1 MAPSK
6 RSELSLRVATAA
18 WIIYFLYNVHTTLA
32 APLPQADASAAAA
45 EGSSSSTNT
54 SLIDPFSTPDYL
66 APSKFTWEQ
75 GVYGVL
81 FILFGA
87 VEVLHG
93 YKYIRFTM
101 LLAGFLVWSSTA
113 VMIMIIV
120 NSNTGAFHS
129 SGIYFL
135 VWVSVG
141 IVGAL
146 VSFYLWHVGIILTGA
161 YGSFVLVAVLFT
173 AGNVTNYI
181 FRYVVLVICLILGG
195 YLTYRYERMAVIL
208 ATSVG
213 GAYCVMFG
221 LDMFVQTGFRT
232 TFHVML
238 SQSTDAF
245 YPIAGTWVMIAFVP
259 VIAVFGIV
267 WELKHHEEPVTGW
280 LLGSGAKPLPPLPGE
295 KPRRC
300 CGFAMSRSAKAVK
313 KAINAEAEATAA
325 AGSSSES
332 TLVPPPSSPPPPANK
347 SSWKDCLKGRSKPDM
362 TTKDT
367 SVTPPAPTEMETTD
381 ASTTTAASP
390 LIDEKKLEDSTAVVV
405 AEEKKSK
412 GETPWS
418 EGGQSSSF
426 PLPVERTYLSAGH
439 ETIGHTG
446 MHKVVIHR
454 EVKEVSVDVDERW

>member
-1 MAPSK
+1 MAPSR

-18 WIIYFLYNVHTTLA
+18 WMICLLYNVHTTLA
-32 APLPQADASAAAA
+32 APLPQAEAAAA
-45 EGSSSSTNT
+45 GGRSSGTNST
-54 SLIDPFSTPDYL
+54 LIDPFSTPDYL

-120 NSNTGAFHS
+120 NSNTGTFQS

-135 VWVSVG
+135 VWISVG
-141 IVGAL
+141 LVGAL

-195 YLTYRYERMAVIL
+195 YMTYRYERMAVII
-208 ATSVG
+208 ATSFG
-213 GAYCVMFG
+213 GAYAVMFG

-245 YPIAGTWVMIAFVP
+245 YPVAGTWVMIAFVP
-259 VIAVFGIV
+259 VIAAFGIA
-267 WELKHHEEPVTGW
+267 WEIKHHEEPVTGW
-280 LLGSGAKPLPPLPGE
+280 LLGTGAKPLPLLPGE
-295 KPRRC
+295 KPRTC
-300 CGFAMSRSAKAVK
+300 CGFARSRSAKSVK
-313 KAINAEAEATAA
+313 KAAKAEAEATAA
-325 AGSSSES
+325 AGSSSET
-332 TLVPPPSSPPPPANK
+332 TLVPPPSPAPAK
-347 SSWKDCLKGRSKPDM
+347 SSWTDCLKGRSKPDM
-362 TTKDT
+362 TTKNT
-367 SVTPPAPTEMETTD
+367 SLTNATPTEMETTD
-381 ASTTTAASP
+381 ASTTTATSP
-390 LIDEKKLEDSTAVVV
+390 STEEKKLEDPTAIVVP
-405 AEEKKSK
+405 EKEKTK

-426 PLPVERTYLSAGH
+426 PLPVERAYLGGAGH

-446 MHKVVIHR
+446 VHKVVIHR

>member
-1 MAPSK
+1 MVPA
-6 RSELSLRVATAA
+6 RTLLSFRVLTAA
-18 WIIYFLYNVHTTLA
+18 WIIHFLYNVHTTLA
-32 APLPQADASAAAA
+32 VPLPQADIAAAGT
-45 EGSSSSTNT
+45 GSNSTNT
-54 SLIDPFSTPDYL
+54 TLIDPFSTPDYL

-81 FILFGA
+81 YILFGA

-120 NSNTGAFHS
+120 NSNTGTFQS

-173 AGNVTNYI
+173 AGNVKNYI

-195 YLTYRYERMAVIL
+195 YLTHRYERMAVIL
-208 ATSVG
+208 ATSFG
-213 GAYCVMFG
+213 GAYCMMFG

-245 YPIAGTWVMIAFVP
+245 YPVPGTWVMIAFVP
-259 VIAVFGIV
+259 VIAAFGIA

-280 LLGSGAKPLPPLPGE
+280 LLGDGAKPLPLLPDE
-295 KPRRC
+295 KPRTC
-300 CGFAMSRSAKAVK
+300 CGIPRSRSAKSVK
-313 KAINAEAEATAA
+313 KANAEATAA

-332 TLVPPPSSPPPPANK
+332 TLVPPPSPTK
-347 SSWKDCLKGRSKPDM
+347 SSWKDCLKGRSKKDRS
-362 TTKDT
+362 TKG
-367 SVTPPAPTEMETTD
+367 SPAPNDSTVTIPAGTEMETTN
-381 ASTTTAASP
+381 ATTTTTSP
-390 LIDEKKLEDSTAVVV
+390 TTST
-405 AEEKKSK
+405 EEKKSAPVTTK
-412 GETPWS
+412 EKPKEETEKPWV
-418 EGGQSSSF
+418 ERGQSSRF
-426 PLPVERTYLSAGH
+426 PLPIEQAYLSGAGH

-446 MHKVVIHR
+446 VHKVVIHR

>member
-1 MAPSK
+1 MTPTK
-6 RSELSLRVATAA
+6 RSELSFRVATAA
-18 WIIYFLYNVHTTLA
+18 WIIYFLYSAHTTLA

-45 EGSSSSTNT
+45 GGSSSTNT

-81 FILFGA
+81 FIFFGA

-120 NSNTGAFHS
+120 NSNMGTFLS

-135 VWVSVG
+135 VWMLVG

-161 YGSFVLVAVLFT
+161 YGLVVLVAVLFT
-173 AGNVTNYI
+173 AGNVMNYI
-181 FRYVVLVICLILGG
+181 FRYVVLVLCLILGG
-195 YLTYRYERMAVIL
+195 YLTHRYERMAVIL

-245 YPIAGTWVMIAFVP
+245 YPVAGTWVMIAFVP
-259 VIAVFGIV
+259 MIAIFGIA

-280 LLGSGAKPLPPLPGE
+280 LLGNGAKPLPPLPGE

-313 KAINAEAEATAA
+313 KAANAEAEATVA

-332 TLVPPPSSPPPPANK
+332 TLVPPPSPPPPATK
-347 SSWKDCLKGRSKPDM
+347 SSWKDCLKGRSKSDM

-367 SVTPPAPTEMETTD
+367 SFTAPGSTEMETTD
-381 ASTTTAASP
+381 TSTTTAASP
-390 LIDEKKLEDSTAVVV
+390 LIDEKKSEDSMAVVG
-405 AEEKKSK
+405 AEEKKFK
-412 GETPWS
+412 GS
-418 EGGQSSSF
+418 QSSSF
-426 PLPVERTYLSAGH
+426 PLPVERAYLGAGH

-446 MHKVVIHR
+446 VHKVVIHR

>member
-1 MAPSK
+1 MAPARK
-6 RSELSLRVATAA
+6 DLSLRIATAA
-18 WIIYFLYNVHTTLA
+18 WIIYLLYNVHIALA

-45 EGSSSSTNT
+45 GGSSSGKNMT
-54 SLIDPFSTPDYL
+54 LIDPFSTPDYL

-75 GVYGVL
+75 GIYGVL

-120 NSNTGAFHS
+120 NTNTGTFQS

-173 AGNVTNYI
+173 AGNVKNYI
-181 FRYVVLVICLILGG
+181 FRYVVLLICIILGG

-208 ATSVG
+208 ATSFG

-245 YPIAGTWVMIAFVP
+245 YPVAGTWVMIGFVP
-259 VIAVFGIV
+259 VIAAFGIA
-267 WELKHHEEPVTGW
+267 WELKHHEIPVTGW
-280 LLGSGAKPLPPLPGE
+280 LLGDGAKPLPLLPGE
-295 KPRRC
+295 KARRC
-300 CGFAMSRSAKAVK
+300 CGFARSRSAKSVK
-313 KAINAEAEATAA
+313 KTTDAEAAAIVA

-332 TLVPPPSSPPPPANK
+332 TLVPPPSPQPAK
-347 SSWKDCLKGRSKPDM
+347 SSWTDCCLKGRSKPDKS
-362 TTKDT
+362 TKDNT
-367 SVTPPAPTEMETTD
+367 ATAVIVPAGTEMETAD
-381 ASTTTAASP
+381 ASTTTADSP
-390 LIDEKKLEDSTAVVV
+390 STEKTKADSTAVAV
-405 AEEKKSK
+405 AEENSTT
-412 GETPWS
+412 ETPWS
-418 EGGQSSSF
+418 AGGQSNSF
-426 PLPVERTYLSAGH
+426 PLPVEKAYLGAGH

-454 EVKEVSVDVDERW
+454 EVKEVSVEVDERW

>member
-1 MAPSK
+1 MAPAG
-6 RSELSLRVATAA
+6 RSDLSLRVATAA
-18 WIIYFLYNVHTTLA
+18 WIIYLLCNVHTTLA
-32 APLPQADASAAAA
+32 APLPQAEAAAA
-45 EGSSSSTNT
+45 GSSNGTNT
-54 SLIDPFSTPDYL
+54 TLIDPFSTPDYL
-66 APSKFTWEQ
+66 APSTFTWEQ

-87 VEVLHG
+87 MEVLHG

-101 LLAGFLVWSSTA
+101 LLGGFLVWCKTRTPSTA

-120 NSNTGAFHS
+120 NTNTGTFQS

-181 FRYVVLVICLILGG
+181 FRYVVLAICIILGG
-195 YLTYRYERMAVIL
+195 YLTHKYERMAVIL
-208 ATSVG
+208 ATSFG

-245 YPIAGTWVMIAFVP
+245 YPVPGTWVMIAFVP
-259 VIAVFGIV
+259 VIAAFGIA

-280 LLGSGAKPLPPLPGE
+280 LLGNGAKPLPLLPGE
-295 KPRRC
+295 KPRTC
-300 CGFAMSRSAKAVK
+300 CGFARSRSAKSVK
-313 KAINAEAEATAA
+313 KAANAA

-332 TLVPPPSSPPPPANK
+332 TLVPPAPAK
-347 SSWKDCLKGRSKPDM
+347 SSWTDCLKGRSKSDK

-367 SVTPPAPTEMETTD
+367 SVTTATPTEMETTD
-381 ASTTTAASP
+381 ASTTTAAP
-390 LIDEKKLEDSTAVVV
+390 LSTDEKKSEDPTAVVV
-405 AEEKKSK
+405 AEKEKTR

-418 EGGQSSSF
+418 EGAQSSSF
-426 PLPVERTYLSAGH
+426 PLPVERAYLSGAGH

-446 MHKVVIHR
+446 VHKVVIQR

>member
-1 MAPSK
+1 MPPSTFL
-6 RSELSLRVATAA
+6 RSATAAA
-18 WIIYFLYNVHTTLA
+18 WIIYFFYNVHSTLA
-32 APLPQADASAAAA
+32 APLPQADVAAAA
-45 EGSSSSTNT
+45 TPGTNST
-54 SLIDPFSTPDYL
+54 LIDPFSTPDYL

-81 FILFGA
+81 YILFGA

-120 NSNTGAFHS
+120 NSNTGSFQS

-135 VWVSVG
+135 VWMSVG
-141 IVGAL
+141 IVGAV

-173 AGNVTNYI
+173 AGNVKNYI

-195 YLTYRYERMAVIL
+195 YLTHRYERMAVIL
-208 ATSVG
+208 ATSFG
-213 GAYCVMFG
+213 GAYCMMFG

-245 YPIAGTWVMIAFVP
+245 YPVAGTWVMIAFVP
-259 VIAVFGIV
+259 VIAAFGIA
-267 WELKHHEEPVTGW
+267 WELRHHEEPVTGW
-280 LLGSGAKPLPPLPGE
+280 ALGDGAKPLPLLPGE
-295 KPRRC
+295 KPRTC
-300 CGFAMSRSAKAVK
+300 CGIPMARSAKNVK
-313 KAINAEAEATAA
+313 KANAA
-325 AGSSSES
+325 AAAALGSSSES
-332 TLVPPPSSPPPPANK
+332 TLVPPPSPEAK
-347 SSWKDCLKGRSKPDM
+347 GSWKDCLKGRPK
-362 TTKDT
+362 KDKSMAKGSPVPSDST
-367 SVTPPAPTEMETTD
+367 VSAATEME
-381 ASTTTAASP
+381 AANVSTTTSPTTLTGEKTPDLAAS
-390 LIDEKKLEDSTAVVV
+390 DEKPKPKEAT
-405 AEEKKSK
+405 EKSS
-412 GETPWS
+412 WA
-418 EGGQSSSF
+418 EGGQSSRF
-426 PLPVERTYLSAGH
+426 PLPVEQAYLRGAGH

-446 MHKVVIHR
+446 VHKVVIQR